1 MALWTMAQAL
11 GYITWIVLDRQTDWI
26 KECVVGPVFI
36 LVAIFDCFYFRMY
49 PAQEN
54 IFVECEISKRKTKR
68 VFDSMNTRL
77 KMQGSVRTS
86 KRMSVYDLH
95 SLS

>member
-1 MALWTMAQAL
+1 
-11 GYITWIVLDRQTDWI
+11 
-26 KECVVGPVFI
+26 
-36 LVAIFDCFYFRMY
+36 MY

-77 KMQGSVRTS
+77 KMRESVRTS

-95 SLS
+95 SLSQKSSQSELKVSFLMPFKEHNIWKLIISGGIRIAAASLSI